1 MPSTSV
7 HFPPPLLE
15 CLNRIAAERGI
26 SRNRVIV
33 EACRRTAEERSRWP
47 DGFFRNDHLSA
58 DDLELLQRGGD
69 DWLDA
74 IVSARRSRER
84 SPF

>member
-15 CLNRIAAERGI
+15 RLNRIAAERGI

-33 EACRRTAEERSRWP
+33 EACRRAAEERPRWP
-47 DGFFRNDHLSA
+47 DGFFRNDHLRA